1 MKTVRLFVLLCWA
14 LAQVT
19 PKTAAQTFFSS
30 ASAPTVSVLPSC
42 STEEE
47 SPAVVDQ
54 YLQVSQT
61 YTDRVLAIS
70 RQATRVWSNFVD
82 NWLIDPE
89 KMWIWMFLLLL
100 LLARL

>member
-1 MKTVRLFVLLCWA
+1 M
-14 LAQVT
+14 
-19 PKTAAQTFFSS
+19 
-30 ASAPTVSVLPSC
+30 
-42 STEEE
+42 
-47 SPAVVDQ
+47 VDQ

-61 YTDRVLAIS
+61 YTDRVLALS
-70 RQATRVWSNFVD
+70 RHATRLWGNFVD